1 MRERLLQSLLVAFFA
16 LVLAGSATLMLRE
29 YTKVHT
35 FVTMGDVW
43 TFFQLGDEA
52 PAIVGQVDRKDY
64 LSSPYPVPGDS
75 LLAINGRP
83 ASRHTYFDVFGPEV
97 PEGHQVEFTFCHEG
111 EVFRSTAVTRSIP
124 DLLRIQVVTLYSLR
138 GLTVLALILV
148 GLWAFL
154 RRPASSPVR
163 VLALFCWTTASA
175 IIITYT
181 VLPNDYATFNP
192 SLANL
197 FWTVMGLLT
206 LFAPVFWVK
215 LHLVFPDE
223 YPRYARRRLLW
234 DILLFVPGVI
244 LIGWLGPAAPPNH
257 LYYGL
262 YTLILVATGFFF
274 LIRNVRRS
282 QDFLHRR
289 QTWLVLMGSVP
300 GLSLY
305 ALYPFVVAGAGALG
319 LEWSTT
325 ATLYYTNA
333 VALLMLLIPI
343 TFAYAFERYRLLEVQ
358 GRLKRGT
365 RILLINAAVLALFV
379 GVLYSTGELLI
390 DNLEVD
396 SRTSTLAVGIALAL
410 GFVPAQRRL
419 RDLLEARFYPE
430 RRRLRELLRDFLHS
444 SDTFTDQARFWGQLA
459 EKLTSG
465 LAAGDVYPI
474 LRGRQVVWQQDG
486 SAAGSKGIGVEDTD
500 ALIEQLGS
508 VDHPLLIDEI
518 LAAQRVQMN
527 SRQLRWLEDHQA
539 AILLPLKTR
548 SGLLGFLLLGRK
560 TTGEDYAPEEL
571 ELLRTLSAQ
580 IALAVENI
588 ELLQDRLERQRLEE
602 QLSVARQIQQ
612 GLLPRQ
618 LPQSA
623 GLELAATIRFCL
635 DVAGDYYDV
644 MELPDGRTL
653 LAVGDV
659 AGKGVGAALLMANLQ
674 ALLRAEKDRR
684 MVLPEV
690 MQKINTLIHENT
702 STEMFITLFV
712 ATYDPVSHEFCYVNA
727 GHDYPILMR
736 SDGAMQ
742 SLSEGGLILGVGPS
756 IRYEQAVIRLEPE
769 DVLLLYTDGAREAR
783 NAADEE
789 FGEKRLEAALHQARM
804 LPTHEVVRHLEQAVI
819 EFTGREDFE
828 DDFTL
833 LVARVGQAAGVPE
846 AARVVRAE
854 PSRRRA
860 R

>member
-1 MRERLLQSLLVAFFA
+1 MRGRIMQSLLVIFFA
-16 LVLAGSATLMLRE
+16 MVLAGSVTLMVRE

-64 LSSPYPVPGDS
+64 LGPPYPVPGDS
-75 LLAINGRP
+75 LMAINGLP
-83 ASRHTYFDVFGPEV
+83 ASRHTYFEVFGPEV
-97 PEGHQVEFTFCHEG
+97 PEGQEVELTFCHAG
-111 EVFRSTAVTRSIP
+111 QVFRSTAVTRSIP

-138 GLTVLALILV
+138 GVTVLALILV

-154 RRPASSPVR
+154 RRPASAPVR

-181 VLPNDYATFNP
+181 VLPLDYATFNP
-192 SLANL
+192 EVANL
-197 FWTVMGLLT
+197 FWAAMGLLT
-206 LFAPVFWVK
+206 LFAPAFWVK
-215 LHLVFPDE
+215 LHLMFPDV
-223 YPRYARRRLLW
+223 YPAYARRRLLW
-234 DILLFVPGVI
+234 DMLLFAPGI
-244 LIGWLGPAAPPNH
+244 TLIGLLGPAEPPTY
-257 LYYGL
+257 LYYGI
-262 YTLILVATGFFF
+262 YTLVLVATGFFF
-274 LIRNVRRS
+274 LIRNVRRA

-305 ALYPFVVAGAGALG
+305 ALYPFVVAATNAVG

-365 RILLINAAVLALFV
+365 RVLLINAAVLALFV
-379 GVLYSTGELLI
+379 GILYATGELLLE
-390 DNLEVD
+390 NLEVD

-410 GFVPAQRRL
+410 GFVPAQRWL

-430 RRRLRELLRDFLHS
+430 RRRLRELLRDFLHAP
-444 SDTFTDQARFWGQLA
+444 DTVTDQTQFWHRLA
-459 EKLTSG
+459 EKLTDG

-474 LRGRQVVWQQDG
+474 LRGRRVAWDPSNDAQG
-486 SAAGSKGIGVEDTD
+486 AREIAVEDTD
-500 ALIEQLGS
+500 ALIEQLGP
-508 VDHPLLIDEI
+508 VNHPLLVDEI
-518 LAAQRVQMN
+518 LAGRRVEMN
-527 SRQLRWLEDHQA
+527 ARQLRWLADHQA
-539 AILLPLKTR
+539 AILLPLNTR
-548 SGLLGFLLLGRK
+548 SGLIGFLLLGRK

-571 ELLRTLSAQ
+571 ELLRNLSAQ
-580 IALAVENI
+580 IALAVENL

-602 QLSVARQIQQ
+602 QLSVARQIQR
-612 GLLPRQ
+612 GLLPRR
-618 LPQSA
+618 LPQSE
-623 GLELAATIRFCL
+623 GFELAATIRFCL

-644 MELPDGRTL
+644 MELPDGRML

-674 ALLRAEKDRR
+674 ALLRAEKDRD
-684 MVLPEV
+684 MALPEV

-712 ATYDPVSHEFCYVNA
+712 ATYDPATREFCYVNA
-727 GHDYPILMR
+727 GHDYPILVR
-736 SDGAMQ
+736 AGGQTQA
-742 SLSEGGLILGVGPS
+742 LSEGGLILGLGPAV
-756 IRYEQAVIRLEPE
+756 RYRQAVVRFEPG
-769 DVLLLYTDGAREAR
+769 DLLLLYTDGASEAR

-789 FGEKRLEAALHQARM
+789 FGEERLEAAVRDARV
-804 LPTHEVVRHLEQAVI
+804 LPTEDVVRRVEEAVI
-819 EFTGREDFE
+819 EFTGREQFE

-833 LVARVGQAAGVPE
+833 LVARV
-846 AARVVRAE
+846 R
-854 PSRRRA
+854 
-860 R
+860 